1 MMILSYAGQI
11 LLDNHTMGSYNIVQ
25 WSDIHLAV
33 KGPGGAPKRPR
44 AELDGD
50 DTVDTTIL
58 RNDPQL
64 VKDVLKVEQLDILKH
79 ITTLS
84 DSELASLN
92 AVLLKERSVERT
104 VLALSKWAPGMGD
117 LLDFEAKTSARISV
131 CKAHAAQITKEGML
145 ASKFNDGAEGFQV
158 VKFKRFVQGLLT
170 LRGIEGSGAAAS
182 AVPSRRAR
190 RVSPAFEED
199 SSGDESGA
207 AASAAPA
214 RRSRFP
220 WF

>member
-1 MMILSYAGQI
+1 MILSYAGQI

-64 VKDVLKVEQLDILKH
+64 VKEVLKVEQLDILKH

-84 DSELASLN
+84 DSELAAMN
-92 AVLLKERSVERT
+92 AALLKERNIDRVYL
-104 VLALSKWAPGMGD
+104 VMSKWAPGMGD
-117 LLDFEAKTSARISV
+117 LLDFEAKMTERITV
-131 CKAHAAQITKEGML
+131 CKAHAAQLTKVAMH
-145 ASKFNDGAEGFQV
+145 ATKFNDGAEGFQLM
-158 VKFKRFVQGLLT
+158 KFKRFVQGLLT
-170 LRGIEGSGAAAS
+170 LRGIEVSGAAAS
-182 AVPSRRAR
+182 VPSRRAR
-190 RVSPAFEED
+190 RVSPALEEA
-199 SSGDESGA
+199 SSGEESGTA
-207 AASAAPA
+207 AASAAPT
-214 RRSRFP
+214 RRGLFR
-220 WF
+220 WL